1 MCENFHYVHITTVNM
16 ALLDN
21 IAIDVFDEKISEP
34 LLSNYL
40 DASGHGLFIAL
51 AGNLVVGHARGVVHH
66 QPDARSELF
75 IDNLGVSPAY
85 QRKGIAKTLVKK
97 ICDWAKE
104 EGCEGVWVAAE
115 IPNQQAADFYMSI
128 GMDADGGGRVFS
140 KDLYRLEL

>member
-1 MCENFHYVHITTVNM
+1 MCEKFLYIHITTVNT

-21 IAIDVFDEKISEP
+21 IAIDVFDEEISGP

-40 DASGHGLFIAL
+40 NAPGHGLFIAL

-85 QRKGIAKTLVKK
+85 QRKGIAKKLVKK
-97 ICDWAKE
+97 LCDWAKG
-104 EGCEGVWVAAE
+104 EGCKGVWVAAE
-115 IPNQQAADFYMSI
+115 TPNQQAVDFYMSI
-128 GMDADGGGRVFS
+128 GMKEDCDARVFS
-140 KDLYRLEL
+140 KDL